1 MSAPSPPYPVP
12 AVLKDVLIGRAN
24 RLASGNFPESWT
36 DLHGHLV
43 RIANMETVPD
53 RFVLDLAIMASRAA
67 HAFDLDG
74 SENFVFQNEFRS
86 AMFLDTY
93 MSYGN
98 TYLKFADTTLV
109 DALGQGRPLTQQEK
123 EKFKKT
129 HQIARQD
136 AGPLLSGDEMEAFLD
151 TQVVRILSLPTRD
164 TRFHGISSF
173 DGTHVYLAQDCD
185 DITLVHE
192 LEHNIRRFMWK
203 RAAQSR
209 RNWSLPQRIQACG
222 SMVYNAGL
230 VSSWKPASGQH
241 LTNPSFHPSRRG
253 GQHGPFAR
261 DGVLWHTAE
270 QISGLLRGFTN
281 VWSTIKVGAASK
293 FCVARRIEYGRRFG
307 TSVATSHGDPWQP
320 LGGKVFQSWFSDI
333 ASRQWRSRSPGGWRG
348 SLLARRLAFPT
359 RRSRGRAAA
368 SATAPVRSC
377 TR

>member
-36 DLHGHLV
+36 NLHGHLV

-53 RFVLDLAIMASRAA
+53 RFVLDLAIEASRAA
-67 HAFDLDG
+67 HAFDLDR

-93 MSYGN
+93 MSYGD

-123 EKFKKT
+123 DKFKKT

-173 DGTHVYLAQDCD
+173 DGTQVYLAQDCD

-192 LEHNIRRFMWK
+192 LEHNIRRFMLEK
-203 RAAQSR
+203 
-209 RNWSLPQRIQACG
+209 G
-222 SMVYNAGL
+222 STEQVEL
-230 VSSWKPASGQH
+230 VSPAKD
-241 LTNPSFHPSRRG
+241 PSLRVNGLQCEAGFVMEARIGATFDKSLIS
-253 GQHGPFAR
+253 PFSAR
-261 DGVLWHTAE
+261 WT
-270 QISGLLRGFTN
+270 
-281 VWSTIKVGAASK
+281 
-293 FCVARRIEYGRRFG
+293 
-307 TSVATSHGDPWQP
+307 
-320 LGGKVFQSWFSDI
+320 
-333 ASRQWRSRSPGGWRG
+333 
-348 SLLARRLAFPT
+348 T
-359 RRSRGRAAA
+359 RAIR
-368 SATAPVRSC
+368 
-377 TR
+377 